1 MDVDVKA
8 VLRQYFSD
16 HRHLSPA
23 EASELSDQTPLLSYG
38 ILDSLAVLQLVT
50 YLEQHF
56 EFEFTPQEL
65 DRRRLETLEQIEALV
80 RAKLVARG

>member
-8 VLRQYFSD
+8 VLRQYLAD

-23 EASELSDQTPLLSYG
+23 EASDLSAETPLLSYG

-50 YLEQHF
+50 YLEQYF
-56 EFEFTPQEL
+56 GFEFTPQEL

-80 RAKLVARG
+80 QTKLKAQH